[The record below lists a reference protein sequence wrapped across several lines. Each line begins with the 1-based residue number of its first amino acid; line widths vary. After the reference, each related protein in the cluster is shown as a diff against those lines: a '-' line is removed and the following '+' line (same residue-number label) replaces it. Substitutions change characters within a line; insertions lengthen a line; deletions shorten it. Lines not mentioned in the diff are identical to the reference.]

1 MKLAGFPIAVA
12 KPISSPIDETPRPIL
27 PQRHRGTEK
36 DFAPPAFS
44 AGQIFSLCLRGFVS
58 FVLQTVL
65 DPHLVCPPLL
75 LYNRSMLAT
84 HEHRSD
90 LMTTSADIMA
100 RYEQVMFSAAAPYH
114 GDNPLIVDHAKD
126 QYIWD
131 IDGKRYLDFFGGI
144 LTVSV
149 GHCNDEVTARAI
161 EQLNKIQHTSTIY
174 VNEIMVRLAE
184 KVAELTPGR
193 LQKCYFTNSGTE
205 ANETAVLA
213 ARMYT
218 GNPVII
224 TLRHAYSGRSM
235 LAMSLTAH
243 GKWRL
248 GGVVDPYVKH
258 VRNPYTFRAP
268 AGLTARQ
275 VVDLCVQDLEET
287 IATTTEGKIAAFM
300 AEPIQGV
307 GGFIVPPEDYF
318 ARIMPIIKDAGGL
331 FISDEVQTGWG
342 RTGGKWFGIEQWGV
356 EPDIMTFAKGMG
368 NGSPIGCTIAAPE
381 VADAVGGLTFS
392 TFGGN
397 PVTMA
402 TTLATLEYI
411 EAHDLPANCA
421 LQGGRMAEK
430 LAEFEAEF
438 TIIGEARG
446 MGLMQALE
454 IVQPGGIEPD
464 AARTAAFVDLCKD
477 KGLLLGKGGLYGNV
491 VRIAPHLNVTGD
503 DIDSAMDIIGAALA
517 EVS

>member
-1 MKLAGFPIAVA
+1 M
-12 KPISSPIDETPRPIL
+12 TN
-27 PQRHRGTEK
+27 
-36 DFAPPAFS
+36 S
-44 AGQIFSLCLRGFVS
+44 A
-58 FVLQTVL
+58 
-65 DPHLVCPPLL
+65 
-75 LYNRSMLAT
+75 A
-84 HEHRSD
+84 
-90 LMTTSADIMA
+90 IME
-100 RYEQVMFSAAAPYH
+100 RYSQVMFPAVAPYH
-114 GDNPLIVDHAKD
+114 GDNPLVADRAKD

-131 IDGKRYLDFFGGI
+131 VEGKRYLDFFGGI

-149 GHCNDEVTARAI
+149 GHCNDEITERTLA
-161 EQLNKIQHTSTIY
+161 QLQKLQHTSTIY

-218 GNPVII
+218 GNPLVI

-235 LAMSLTAH
+235 LAMSLSAQ
-243 GKWRL
+243 GPWRL

-268 AGLTARQ
+268 AAMSAEQ

-287 IATTTEGKIAAFM
+287 IATSTEGRIAAFM
-300 AEPIQGV
+300 AEPIQGA
-307 GGFIVPPEDYF
+307 GGFIVPPPDYF
-318 ARIMPIIKDAGGL
+318 RRILPIVKAAGGV
-331 FISDEVQTGWG
+331 FIADEVQTGWG
-342 RTGGKWFGIEQWGV
+342 RTGHKWFGIEQWGV

-368 NGSPIGCTIAAPE
+368 NGSPIGCTIATPE
-381 VADAVGGLTFS
+381 IADAVKGLTFS

-402 TTLATLEYI
+402 TTLATIEYM
-411 EAHDLPANCA
+411 EAHDTPTNCA
-421 LQGGRMAEK
+421 AQGARMAEQ
-430 LAEFEAEF
+430 LAEFAAEF
-438 TIIGEARG
+438 PIIGEARG
-446 MGLMQALE
+446 LGLMQAIE
-454 IVQPGGIEPD
+454 IVRPGGIEPD
-464 AARTAAFVDLCKD
+464 APRTAAFVDTCKE

-491 VRIAPHLNVTGD
+491 VRIAPHLNV
-503 DIDSAMDIIGAALA
+503 SAEDMDIAMEIIGSALA